1 MSAITDV
8 GVVVVTFHSE
18 STIVECL
25 ERLLAAEGVQRIVV
39 VDNASADK
47 TAEKVAWLAVRDARL
62 RLVRNEEN
70 RGFAEA
76 CNQGASALGTLWV
89 AFVNPDLFV
98 EKNTL
103 SRLAAHASDHAGA
116 GLIGAE
122 LHDVH
127 GAPDPASRR
136 RDLSLR
142 ELFENRGQRTDLY
155 LGRDPAVDLQ
165 AVEAISGALMLMP
178 LGLFLQ
184 IEGFDEGY
192 RLHVEDLDLCRRV
205 REAGY
210 EVMVANDVVVTHL
223 RGVSSRTRPVWV
235 EWQKHRSVWR
245 YFCKFEAEEVSLSLR
260 FLLWLGLWGHFLAA
274 VARLGILRTLRPAG

>member
-1 MSAITDV
+1 MSAASDV
-8 GVVVVTFHSE
+8 GVVVVTYQSE
-18 STIVECL
+18 STIVDCL
-25 ERLLAAEGVQRIVV
+25 ERLLAANDVQRVVV
-39 VDNASADK
+39 VDNASTDK

-62 RLVRNEEN
+62 RLVRNDEN

-98 EKNTL
+98 KPDTL
-103 SRLAAHASDHAGA
+103 SRLIAHARDHAGA
-116 GLIGAE
+116 GLVGAE
-122 LHDVH
+122 LRDAH
-127 GAPDPASRR
+127 GVPDPASRR

-142 ELFENRGQRTDLY
+142 ELFENRGQRAELY

-165 AVEAISGALMLMP
+165 PVEAISGALMLMP

-223 RGVSSRTRPVWV
+223 RGVSSRARPIWV
-235 EWQKHRSVWR
+235 EWQKHRSAWR
-245 YFCKFEAEEVSLSLR
+245 YFRKFEAEETKPTLR
-260 FLLWLGLWGHFLAA
+260 PVLWLGLWGHFLAA
-274 VARLGILRTLRPAG
+274 VARLAVLRTIRPA

>member
-1 MSAITDV
+1 MSAASDV
-8 GVVVVTFHSE
+8 GVVVVTYQSE

-25 ERLLAAEGVQRIVV
+25 ERLLAAQDVQRIVV
-39 VDNASADK
+39 VDNASTDK
-47 TAEKVAWLAVRDARL
+47 TTEKVAWLAVRDARL
-62 RLVRNEEN
+62 RLVRNDDN

-98 EKNTL
+98 KPDTL
-103 SRLAAHASDHAGA
+103 SRLVVHARDHAGA
-116 GLIGAE
+116 GLVGAE
-122 LHDVH
+122 LHDAH

-142 ELFENRGQRTDLY
+142 ELFENRGQRAELY

-165 AVEAISGALMLMP
+165 PVEAISGALMLMP

-192 RLHVEDLDLCRRV
+192 RMHVEDLDLCRRV

-223 RGVSSRTRPVWV
+223 RGVSSRARPVWV
-235 EWQKHRSVWR
+235 EWQKHRSAWR
-245 YFCKFEAEEVSLSLR
+245 YFRKFEANDVSGRLSGV
-260 FLLWLGLWGHFLAA
+260 LWLGLWGHFLAA
-274 VARLGILRTLRPAG
+274 VARLAVLRTIRPT

>member
-1 MSAITDV
+1 MSAVSDV
-8 GVVVVTFHSE
+8 GVVVVTYQSE
-18 STIVECL
+18 STIVDCL
-25 ERLLAAEGVQRIVV
+25 ERLLAARDVQRVVV
-39 VDNASADK
+39 VDNASTDK

-62 RLVRNEEN
+62 RLVRNDEN

-89 AFVNPDLFV
+89 AFVNPDLYV
-98 EKNTL
+98 KPDTL
-103 SRLAAHASDHAGA
+103 SRLVTHARDHAGA
-116 GLIGAE
+116 GLVGAE
-122 LHDVH
+122 LHDARGV
-127 GAPDPASRR
+127 PDPASRR

-142 ELFENRGQRTDLY
+142 ELFENRGQRAELY

-165 AVEAISGALMLMP
+165 PVEAISGALMLMP

-210 EVMVANDVVVTHL
+210 EVMVANDVIVTHL
-223 RGVSSRTRPVWV
+223 RGVSSRARPIWV

-245 YFCKFEAEEVSLSLR
+245 YFRKFEAEDTKPELR
-260 FLLWLGLWGHFLAA
+260 PVLWLGLWGHFLAA
-274 VARLGILRTLRPAG
+274 VARLAVLRTIRADA